1 MIRKLMLALCA
12 TAMLGVP
19 LFAQTADE
27 LIDKNI
33 KAHGGVEKIK
43 ALKTVRMTGK
53 MKVGPIDA
61 PFTLSKS
68 RPENVRMEF
77 SVQGMT
83 ITQAYDGKTGW
94 GIMPMMGK
102 KDPEKMSEDEV
113 KDIIEEADF
122 DGPLVDYK
130 TKGNKVEY
138 LGKADVQGTPT
149 YKMKVTLK
157 NGNEKT
163 VYLDADSYLEIKEES
178 KHKIQ
183 GQDAETETT
192 IGNYKE
198 VGGLLFAMQVE
209 SKIKG
214 KEEMG
219 SQTFTVDKVEINP
232 AIDTAIYAM
241 PEVKKAEEP
250 AKKSN

>member
-1 MIRKLMLALCA
+1 MIRKLALALCA
-12 TAMLGVP
+12 TALLGVP

-27 LIDKNI
+27 LIAKNI
-33 KAHGGVEKIK
+33 KAHGGLDKMK

-53 MKVGPIDA
+53 MKIGPIEA

-68 RPENVRMEF
+68 RPEAVRMEF

-94 GIMPMMGK
+94 AVMPMMGK
-102 KDPEKMSEDEV
+102 KDPEKMSEDQV

-130 TKGNKVEY
+130 AKGNKVEY
-138 LGKADVQGTPT
+138 LGKADVQGTPS

-178 KHKIQ
+178 TRKIQ
-183 GQDAETETT
+183 GQEAETETN

-198 VGGLLFAMQVE
+198 VEGMLFATQVE

-219 SQTFTVDKVEINP
+219 SQTFTVDKVELNP
-232 AIDTAIYAM
+232 TIDSAIYAM